1 MTRRP
6 GKNDTIYERLP
17 PQLTFDQALQ
27 QCIAI
32 KGVGVSRNSTR
43 MMIKNWKTQGLIYSK
58 DKYYVKIVE
67 QIKDA

>member
-17 PQLTFDQALQ
+17 PQFTFDQAMQ

-32 KGVGVSRNSTR
+32 KDVGVSRNSTR

>member
-1 MTRRP
+1 M
-6 GKNDTIYERLP
+6 
-17 PQLTFDQALQ
+17 Q

>member
-1 MTRRP
+1 MTRT
-6 GKNDTIYERLP
+6 KNINRSSTM
-17 PQLTFDQALQ
+17 Q